1 LCRPC
6 QVAQVNHEVAPG
18 ILNHMNGARE
28 MVWQYVRGALP
39 YPDLLRRS
47 RMRRGAG
54 RLITCKRWP
63 GADATGTDAA
73 QLALLRLLYLQ
84 QLTRSAVIERR
95 SDDAAM
101 LARAAIET
109 VIVGLYCLHSGD
121 AIADLSTTNYRPSE
135 HAGSYLSDAGLRTQE
150 AVSGAVTALGELGPD
165 LKVRDL
171 ALWLERER
179 ELGQAATLYHVYY
192 VPLSHLFS
200 RAYAFSLIRHV
211 NPSGTLRRRPVFQWT
226 RCSAARVA
234 DGCAGLLAANIADV
248 AGAPTEAFLR
258 YATAHFDRALAPA
271 LTFAVKA
278 ARRARPLRAFPAALI
293 ALAGSQASA
302 AGPRHS
308 GDAGQQDPAKHGGFA
323 GTFDDLAAADG
334 GRTLLTTPASEETT
348 PNPGWNDD
356 PETAGYPRH
365 RRPHPG

>member
-1 LCRPC
+1 
-6 QVAQVNHEVAPG
+6 VNPEVAPG

-28 MVWQYVRGALP
+28 IVWQYLRGALP

-47 RMRRGAG
+47 RIRRGAG

-84 QLTRSAVIERR
+84 QLTRSAVVERR
-95 SDDAAM
+95 SEDAAL

-121 AIADLSTTNYRPSE
+121 AIAGLSATNYRPSGQ
-135 HAGSYLSDAGLRTQE
+135 AGSYRFDADLGTRET
-150 AVSGAVTALGELGPD
+150 VNGAVTALGELGPD

-171 ALWLERER
+171 ALWLEREQ
-179 ELGQAATLYHVYY
+179 ELVQAATLYHVYY

-200 RAYAFSLIRHV
+200 RAYAFSLMRHV
-211 NPSGTLRRRPVFQWT
+211 SPNGNLRRRPAFQWT

-248 AGAPTEAFLR
+248 SGARTEPFLR
-258 YATAHFDRALAPA
+258 YATAHFHRALPPA

-278 ARRARPLRAFPAALI
+278 ARRAGPLRAFPAALT
-293 ALAGSQASA
+293 ALAGSLASGA
-302 AGPRHS
+302 WPRHS
-308 GDAGQQDPAKHGGFA
+308 GDADQQDPGKYSGFA

-334 GRTLLTTPASEETT
+334 RNALLTTPARDETT
-348 PNPGWNDD
+348 GNPGWNDD
-356 PETAGYPRH
+356 PETDGHPRH
-365 RRPHPG
+365 RRPYSG